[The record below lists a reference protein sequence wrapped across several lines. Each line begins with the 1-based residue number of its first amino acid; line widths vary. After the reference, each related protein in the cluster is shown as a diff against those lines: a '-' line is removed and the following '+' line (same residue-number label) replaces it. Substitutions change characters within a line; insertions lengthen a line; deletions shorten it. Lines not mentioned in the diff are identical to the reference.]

1 MVSLSLAR
9 EEAAKAWGTPKTE
22 GIVMIP
28 ALAEAFAEILQNIW
42 SKPWLGNATNKEL
55 LEELSVRIEIHG
67 PGLDYSTTK
76 ND

>member
-1 MVSLSLAR
+1 MSLAR
-9 EEAAKAWGTPKTE
+9 EKAAQAWCTPKTE
-22 GIVMIP
+22 GIEMIP
-28 ALAEAFAEILQNIW
+28 ALAEAFAVILEEIW

-76 ND
+76 QN